1 MRAKGSLTGQSGQV
15 VVDEDNQNFGVLKR
29 ENIEELKEKTKTD
42 KRGVEQ
48 LINDTSLGF
57 VPSIKRTSEYLKI
70 TNNS

>member
-57 VPSIKRTSEYLKI
+57 VPNIKRTSEYLQI
-70 TNNS
+70 TNTS